1 MTNLFMS
8 IDRNVIIRTSNQHVN
23 LLLLVNPQHVNV
35 VRYVALIVGSKFID
49 NVGLLD
55 WIGNWLIHSISAIH
69 KELSN
74 WDLNLEL
81 RCKSYIIKSKWSF
94 SYSFID
100 HISSPNGVFNNETR
114 TVCVFK
120 HVL

>member
-35 VRYVALIVGSKFID
+35 VRYVDLIVGSKFID

-55 WIGNWLIHSISAIH
+55 WIGN
-69 KELSN
+69 
-74 WDLNLEL
+74 
-81 RCKSYIIKSKWSF
+81 
-94 SYSFID
+94 
-100 HISSPNGVFNNETR
+100 
-114 TVCVFK
+114 
-120 HVL
+120 

>member
-55 WIGNWLIHSISAIH
+55 WIGN
-69 KELSN
+69 
-74 WDLNLEL
+74 
-81 RCKSYIIKSKWSF
+81 
-94 SYSFID
+94 
-100 HISSPNGVFNNETR
+100 
-114 TVCVFK
+114 
-120 HVL
+120 